1 MKQLIED
8 AYDLHIHSSPDI
20 LPRKVN
26 DIEMAKRISTAGMG
40 GYCMKSHYFC
50 TAERAELMNKTN
62 PQCHSIGSITLNS
75 SVGGLNP
82 AAVEIG
88 ARAGIKIVWMP
99 TCDSE
104 YEQRHIFES
113 NAKNQTKLPFWANVI
128 LELKRDNVS
137 NPTISLLEGSKL
149 KPVVYEI
156 LDIISKHDITL
167 ATGHISH
174 QETFALVKAA
184 KERKVNKI
192 IITHVDFPSTFYT
205 IEEQKELAGYGA
217 YMEHCYTTYATGKV
231 DFSTTV
237 EQIKKI
243 GVDRVIIS
251 SDLGQVSGVYP
262 DEGMLDFST
271 KLYERGFFAAE
282 IKKMNCDNPKYL
294 IS

>member
-1 MKQLIED
+1 MKHLIEG
-8 AYDLHIHSSPDI
+8 AYDLHIHSAPDI
-20 LPRKVN
+20 LPRKMN
-26 DIEMAKRISTAGMG
+26 DIEMSKRISAAGMG

-50 TAERAELMNKTN
+50 TAERAALMNKIN

-88 ARAGIKIVWMP
+88 ARAGARIVWMP

-104 YEQRHIFES
+104 YEQKHIFEKD
-113 NAKNQTKLPFWANVI
+113 ADKQMKLPFWAKVI

-137 NPTISLLEGSKL
+137 NPTISLLEGAKL
-149 KPVVYEI
+149 KTVVYEI
-156 LDIISKHDITL
+156 LDIISKHNITL

-174 QETFALVKAA
+174 EETFALAKAA
-184 KERKVNKI
+184 KERKVEKLL
-192 IITHVDFPSTFYT
+192 ITHVDFPSTFYT

-231 DFSTTV
+231 ALSTTIA
-237 EQIKKI
+237 QIKAI
-243 GVDRVIIS
+243 GPGRVIIS
-251 SDLGQVSGVYP
+251 SDLGQASGVYP
-262 DEGMLDFST
+262 DEGILDFSE
-271 KLYERGFFAAE
+271 KLYENGFSAVE
-282 IKKMNCDNPKYL
+282 IKKMNADNPKYL